1 MSALYLSTGALART
15 ENSSVYS
22 TTLPGSVMDED
33 GQNLRRQ
40 KLDNQWNLLK
50 QKQRR
55 KRQDI
60 LMVQANPDAKVM
72 PRQPRKA
79 DEQASLFKTHSINVL
94 SDFSCKIPAEEIAIS
109 HLQLESLDNGDSSFV
124 DRDIREVA
132 KINKEPTWDLGKDI
146 LEVDVEELDENGT
159 ENLTT
164 CLELRETATRTE
176 RARKLGKEML
186 DADPREFNQAVK
198 LETPL
203 KAKSQPEANREKRQ
217 RRREAFPVTKAPIP
231 DSSSGTNCSSS
242 VTSQMV
248 KKKKPKRT
256 GPEDCIVQEELQEIE
271 ESIEVFTVEESS
283 EDQEEELTA
292 LTVSAKSS
300 SGTKIEAHSQKKL
313 DEDDTEDEKEVGE
326 DDTEDE
332 KEMGEDDTE
341 NEKEMGEDGKET
353 EKTESVSPQIHSC
366 EQPDSPSGKSEDPR
380 SESVSVKVGNLEEF
394 AFRPAPQGTV
404 IKCRI
409 TRDKKGMDKGMF
421 PTYYLHMERDDGKKV
436 FLMAG
441 RKRKKSKTSNYLI
454 STDPTNLSR
463 TGESFIGKLR
473 SNVFGTKFTVFDNG
487 VNPEKIPMVPENMM
501 LREEI
506 VAVCYETNILGFK
519 GPRKMTVIIPGMN
532 LDGERV
538 SIRPKN
544 EHETLLARWQ
554 NKNMEN
560 IVELHNKC
568 PVWNEDTQSY
578 VLNFHGRVTQ
588 ASVKN
593 FQIIHSNDPDY
604 IIMQFGRVADD
615 VFTMDYNYPMCPIQ
629 AFAVALSSFDSKLAC
644 E

>member
-1 MSALYLSTGALART
+1 MLPGFRNGSRRKVQFPVHMRT

-256 GPEDCIVQEELQEIE
+256 
-271 ESIEVFTVEESS
+271 
-283 EDQEEELTA
+283 
-292 LTVSAKSS
+292 
-300 SGTKIEAHSQKKL
+300 AHSQKKL